1 MKKEQNTV
9 KLYIIPRSIK
19 TAKSNRIVI
28 YIRVIY
34 KRMSSE
40 VNSGVSV
47 TTLDDLNPQNKHPY
61 DFDKKTELIRVSDLL
76 KSYYHELD
84 RNGILKHPS
93 QICDAFRGRP
103 VSGMYF
109 LTSFDEFIINQETEV
124 KGGNLSK
131 GTMKNYYTTQKFLK
145 RFVKEQFKRNEIPMS
160 MFDRHF
166 LDLFFGWLVNNTT
179 STNNG
184 RSKHFERIKRFT
196 TVSIDYGHIDKS
208 PFSGFKIK
216 KTVNPRMYLTEEEVC
231 RIREVDLPKENW
243 CISRDMFL
251 LMCNTGLAF
260 SDLYGLDENTIETSV
275 SGKVIRGKRIKTKTS
290 FMVPLTLEAQAI
302 IEKYSH
308 HRIAKQKKSLLPVFS
323 NQTFNKH
330 LKLIGKAAKIDKEL
344 TSHVGRH
351 SFATTALTA
360 GVPLVTIQRTLGHSD
375 LRMTLHYSR
384 LIDKKL
390 EEDMNAFKLT
400 MDKQTNQDNQP
411 SQIDAKHANNAIKT
425 NNNSKPDEPR
435 FRMRAV

>member
-1 MKKEQNTV
+1 MKKEQSTV
-9 KLYIIPRSIK
+9 KLYIIPRTK
-19 TAKSNRIVI
+19 KKQARLEI

-34 KRMSSE
+34 KRMTSE

-47 TTLDDLNPQNKHPY
+47 GSKSDLNQTTKLPFDH
-61 DFDKKTELIRVSDLL
+61 DKKKELVEVLDLL
-76 KSYYHELD
+76 KSYFYELD
-84 RNGILKHPS
+84 RNGLLKHPT

-109 LTSFDEFIINQETEV
+109 LTSFDAFIKKQETEV
-124 KGGNLSK
+124 KGGNLSQ
-131 GTMKNYYTTQKFLK
+131 GTMKNYYTTQKFLT
-145 RFVKEQFKRNEIPMS
+145 RFIKEQFKRKEIPMS
-160 MFDRHF
+160 MFDRRF
-166 LDLFFGWLVNNTT
+166 LDLFFAWLVNNTT

-196 TVSIDYGHIDKS
+196 TVSIEYGHIDKS
-208 PFSGFKIK
+208 PFLGFKIK
-216 KTVNPRMYLTEEEVC
+216 TVVNPRMYLTEEEVC
-231 RIREVDLPKENW
+231 RIREAKLPNTNT
-243 CISRDMFL
+243 CISRDLFL

-260 SDLYGLDENTIETSV
+260 SDLCAMDPNTIESSL
-275 SGKVIRGKRIKTKTS
+275 SGKVIRGERIKTKTS
-290 FMVPLTLEAQAI
+290 FMVPLTQEAQTI
-302 IEKYSH
+302 IEKYSG
-308 HRIAKQKKSLLPVFS
+308 HRIAKQKNTMLPVFS

-330 LKLIGKAAKIDKEL
+330 LKVIGKAARINKEL

-390 EEDMNAFKLT
+390 EEDMDAFKT
-400 MDKQTNQDNQP
+400 IMDKQTN
-411 SQIDAKHANNAIKT
+411 KNNPQAED
-425 NNNSKPDEPR
+425 PP
-435 FRMRAV
+435 FQMRAV